1 MEHCH
6 LCPETSPLTE
16 SAFGRLVSLLEI
28 RAELSHEEATE
39 EAREI
44 LDQHSEEL
52 GL

>member
-28 RAELSHEEATE
+28 RAELTHEDAEY
-39 EAREI
+39 EARDI
-44 LDQHSEEL
+44 LGQHSEEL
-52 GL
+52 GF